1 MRLPAIIATGVS
13 VLAIATLAGCGTSG
27 DASSTAATAPQAQ
40 SSVTRQASV
49 VSTIASGAY
58 AAYGKWKACLANREV
73 GQPCLASD
81 SQNIREIIK
90 QVKGLSEQI
99 DRNQAQALA
108 EFDRVTKLLLAENIT
123 QRAAEIRG
131 IQTNGNLAM
140 RAYQALLACL
150 ETTAATCQP
159 YIGGTGLEPA
169 EPVQEAVARTQRY
182 MLQKVK
188 ALPADIDTAAEVF
201 TGTAQ
206 RSGGD
211 GLADAIWR
219 FNKQAQDTAA
229 GITDS
234 AVKASD
240 TVPVASKA
248 LANAQ
253 SQDIGYWSDVFTQYG
268 YLRVVSEGLK
278 AGQGGVTPADAD
290 RDARSAQATV
300 DRAIA
305 GGGRYEVAGS
315 VAAYDLPELRGDGQA
330 LVGDGKTAWIVSQDA
345 VNPKPAGTRA
355 LGPNDVRDLARLVST
370 YMPVQSFRQKF
381 DAQASQWYRVRQP
394 VKSASYTNVKLR
406 IELGPISDP
415 DVFNWVIPSQDVK
428 WLAGPESS
436 ESCVVFMRAMNER
449 PKWPLGRTGGFA
461 YGPDSSKP
469 AMPADALKTTWDTLA
484 PGPVDYMWDERFDPK
499 SAKAYLKAANVGLGW
514 GGWVLC
520 GKSGIATI
528 PSEYVPV
535 TPVPIVLGP
544 AK

>member
-1 MRLPAIIATGVS
+1 MRLPAFIATGVG
-13 VLAIATLAGCGTSG
+13 VLAVATLAGCGTSG
-27 DASSTAATAPQAQ
+27 DASSTAATTPQAQ
-40 SSVTRQASV
+40 TSVTRQASV

-201 TGTAQ
+201 TGTTQ

-315 VAAYDLPELRGDGQA
+315 VATYDLPELRGDGQA
-330 LVGDGKTAWIVSQDA
+330 LVGDGKTAWIVSQEP
-345 VNPKPAGTRA
+345 VRPKPAGTRA
-355 LGPNDVRDLARLVST
+355 MGPDDVRDLARLVST
-370 YMPVQSFRQKF
+370 YMPVQGFRQKF
-381 DAQASQWYRVRQP
+381 DSQASQWYRVRQP
-394 VKSASYTNVKLR
+394 VKSASYTKVKLR

-436 ESCVVFMRAMNER
+436 ESCVVFIRAMNER

-461 YGPDSSKP
+461 YGPDSSTP
-469 AMPADALKTTWDTLA
+469 AMATDALKKTWDTLA

-499 SAKAYLKAANVGLGW
+499 SAKAYLKAANIGLGW

-535 TPVPIVLGP
+535 TPVPMVLGP